1 MALKISPEAVAGIL
15 LFALVLSAV
24 LLVPFWHS
32 FPAVVFSTTSL
43 FLEEYPVKAY
53 GGEQSCLT
61 AHFHIPENVMLQTAN
76 LRVFSEETPLF
87 FERFDVLGKDFTK
100 KACFDA
106 TALKTGDNKIE
117 VLAMGKTLFFHLE
130 KIEGTRPG
138 VKQAS
143 IEGVSLS
150 QDSVAFAVRD
160 FDGLSFKPVEIW
172 VNQRLDHAVYPEKGT
187 ESFSERIGMEPGLN
201 QVTISFDGKTVSRQF
216 EKPGFPSLPFPLG
229 IALLVISFFLF
240 GCSLFPKQDLVEKI
254 ALSMAIVFLIVI
266 TLVFALNYIGIL
278 GFYTVTGSF
287 LGIILL
293 LLFLSRKNLA
303 FSKAS
308 FTKLSPL
315 IAVTLCLFFVAP
327 VVFQFFSFTDVTY
340 WNKFYERQS
349 DLILQQNSIPVWDNL
364 AYFGRTYSFSPGYF
378 VLEAGIG
385 WITGLRSQPLFAAM
399 LFFANAFLFLSI
411 LYLGKSLHLSD
422 KKAALFALFV
432 AMSGFLIS
440 AMSYSPRHVFSF
452 AFFLLALAFTI
463 KHDKPLVTGLFLA
476 AMAFIQFPL
485 LVFFPLFYLFIA
497 KKVHFKRLAKS
508 FAFALVFT
516 LLLML
521 PNLLLYGLP
530 FQASPEDWGYL
541 IDYSFYYWFI
551 DIVAILIFFV
561 LFSLADLVKGRVENG
576 FYAKKLLFGFVAGTL
591 IQLFVIY
598 RWNIL
603 TTTTLALLI
612 VVLFPKKKLADSV
625 VERILSLLAIVAFGF
640 LLFGMSYLNVHEIVT
655 TPVSFVAE
663 RTSTD
668 ARILSDPM
676 FGHDIT
682 SVAQR
687 PVLAD
692 LRVEYA
698 DSEKLEDAYLFLE
711 TKDYSILGKYDI
723 SYTFNQV
730 DYIHKQAIGGQPK
743 YGIIEFYPLD
753 KIYSNGFIFVHRVRE
768 EFKAQLP
775 G

>member
-1 MALKISPEAVAGIL
+1 MDLKISPEAVAGIL

-24 LLVPFWHS
+24 LLVPAWHS
-32 FPAVVFSTTSL
+32 FPAVVFSATSL

-61 AHFHIPENVMLQTAN
+61 AHFHIPENVMLESTN

-87 FERFDVLGKDFTK
+87 FERFDVPGKDFTK
-100 KACFDA
+100 TVCFDA
-106 TALKTGDNKIE
+106 TALKTGDNRIE

-130 KIEGTRPG
+130 KLEGTRPG
-138 VKQAS
+138 AKQAS
-143 IEGVSLS
+143 IEALSLS
-150 QDSVAFAVRD
+150 QDRVAFTVRD
-160 FDGLSFKPVEIW
+160 FDRVSFKPVEIW
-172 VNQRLDHAVYPEKGT
+172 VNQELDHVVYPERET
-187 ESFSERIGMEPGLN
+187 ETFSERIGMEQGLN

-254 ALSMAIVFLIVI
+254 ALSMAIVFLLVI
-266 TLVFALNYIGIL
+266 TLVFVLNYIGFL
-278 GFYTVTGSF
+278 GFYTVTMLF
-287 LGIILL
+287 LAIMLL
-293 LLFLSRKNLA
+293 LLFLFRKNLA

-308 FTKLSPL
+308 FKKLSPL
-315 IAVTLCLFFVAP
+315 IAVTLCLFFVVP
-327 VVFQFFSFTDVTY
+327 VFFHFFSFTDITY

-349 DLILQQNSIPVWDNL
+349 DLILQQNSIPVWDDL

-378 VLEAGIG
+378 VLEAGLG
-385 WITGLRSQPLFAAM
+385 WITGLRSQALFAAM

-411 LYLGKSLHLSD
+411 IYLGKSLQLSD
-422 KKAALFALFV
+422 KKTALFALFV
-432 AMSGFLIS
+432 AMSGFLFS
-440 AMSYSPRHVFSF
+440 AMSYSPRHAFSF
-452 AFFLLALAFTI
+452 AFFLLAIAFTI
-463 KHDKPLVTGLFLA
+463 KHDKPVVTGLFLA

-508 FAFALVFT
+508 FAFGLVFAF
-516 LLLML
+516 LLML
-521 PNLLLYGLP
+521 LP

-541 IDYSFYYWFI
+541 IDYTFYYWFI
-551 DIVAILIFFV
+551 DIVVILVFFV
-561 LFSLADLVKGRVENG
+561 LFSLVDLVRGRVEDR
-576 FYAKKLLFGFVAGTL
+576 FYAKKLLFAFVAGTL

-612 VVLFPKKKLADSV
+612 VVLFPEKKLADSV
-625 VERILSLLAIVAFGF
+625 VERILALLAIVAFGF

-730 DYIHKQAIGGQPK
+730 DYIHKQAIGGDPK

-753 KIYSNGFIFVHRVRE
+753 KIYSNGFIFVHRVRAS
-768 EFKAQLP
+768 FKEKN
-775 G
+775 